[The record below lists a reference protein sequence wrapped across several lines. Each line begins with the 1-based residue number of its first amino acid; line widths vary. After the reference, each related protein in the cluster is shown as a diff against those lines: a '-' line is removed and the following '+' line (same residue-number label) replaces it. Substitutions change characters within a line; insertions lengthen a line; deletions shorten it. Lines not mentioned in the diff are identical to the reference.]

1 METNNLSGLNVG
13 KDNTSVEPLKENEV
27 SKYTEKYKAELRQRA
42 DVQALTNKIDIQDTS
57 TILSFGREASEGI
70 SKVSDSLL
78 NSLKMVNSEEAGA
91 MIVQLTKIMDKF
103 DIKDFQ
109 DMKEPNV
116 LQKLLGK
123 AKNAVELMFQKYDTM
138 GSEVDKIYVILKGYE
153 RDIDKAN
160 KHLKSLKDSNVEFYQ
175 ELEKYVVAGEMAIEQ
190 LDNEL
195 IPEFQRIADE
205 SQNQL
210 DIQNIQTL
218 IRARDMIDQRVY
230 DLKIAE
236 NIAIQTI
243 PMVEGMAYGNS
254 QLIRKINSAFVVTL
268 PVFKQCLAQAVMLK
282 RQELQAKSL
291 KALDDKTNEILI
303 KNAQM
308 MSKQSTEIAKMA
320 GKSSIQMETLEQ
332 TWSTIMQ
339 GIEDTKNILEQ
350 NRNERASDGLKLD
363 KLKYEMNTNK
373 KGF

>member
-1 METNNLSGLNVG
+1 MENNGLNTVG
-13 KDNTSVEPLKENEV
+13 FGSENTSIQPTKDVEVAE
-27 SKYTEKYKAELRQRA
+27 YTQKYKAELRSKPE
-42 DVQALTNKIDIQDTS
+42 VQALTNKINIQDTN
-57 TILSFGREASEGI
+57 TILTFGKEASEGI

-78 NSLKMVNSEEAGA
+78 NSLKMVNAEEAGA
-91 MIVQLTKIMDKF
+91 MIIQLTKIMDKF

-109 DMKEPNV
+109 EMKEPSV
-116 LQKLLGK
+116 FQKLLGK

-138 GSEVDKIYVILKGYE
+138 GSEVDKIYITLKGYE
-153 RDIDKAN
+153 RDIDGAN
-160 KHLKSLKDSNVEFYQ
+160 KQLKSLKEANIKFYQ
-175 ELEKYVVAGEMAIEQ
+175 ELEKYVVAGEIAIEE
-190 LDNEL
+190 LDNNL

-210 DIQNIQTL
+210 DVQNVQTL

-243 PMVEGMAYGNS
+243 PMVDGMTYGNS
-254 QLIRKINSAFVVTL
+254 QLTRKINSAFVVTL
-268 PVFKQCLAQAVMLK
+268 PIFKQCLTQAVMLK

-308 MSKQSTEIAKMA
+308 MTKQSTEIAKMA
-320 GKSSIQMETLEQ
+320 GKSSIKMETLEQ

-350 NRNERASDGLKLD
+350 NKQERANDGLKLD
-363 KLKYEMNTNK
+363 KLKYDMNNNK
-373 KGF
+373 KNF

>member
-1 METNNLSGLNVG
+1 METNNLNGLNLG
-13 KDNTSVEPLKENEV
+13 KSNTSVEPTKETEV
-27 SKYTEKYKAELRQRA
+27 TQYTERYKAELRLRE

-57 TILSFGREASEGI
+57 TILTFGKEASEGI

-109 DMKEPNV
+109 DMKEPNI

-123 AKNAVELMFQKYDTM
+123 AKNAVELMFQKYDSM
-138 GSEVDKIYVILKGYE
+138 GSEVDKVYVILKGYE

-160 KHLKSLKDSNVEFYQ
+160 KHLKSLKDSNIEFYQ
-175 ELEKYVVAGEMAIEQ
+175 ELEKYVVAGELAIEQ
-190 LDNEL
+190 LDNQL
-195 IPEFQRIADE
+195 IPEFQNIADE

-210 DIQNIQTL
+210 DIQNVQTL
-218 IRARDMIDQRVY
+218 IKARDMIDQRVY